1 MRELEK
7 TYRDLVQ
14 WMVKH
19 PLDVLEA
26 RRDIQYRLLK
36 KRFVYGDSAM
46 QTTLMPM
53 FLKRQSL
60 EKIRRTSE
68 ILDALIEKVI
78 RLYFEDP
85 YVRGYY
91 PIHFELPKEWL
102 LSETGY
108 QRASVISRHDIL
120 FDGKNLKFIEFNTDN
135 PGGKGWTDLLELV
148 FKEHPLYRELT
159 DFSDGQERNVLKGL
173 MDSVLQCNQE
183 FGGPSK
189 PRIAVTSFRDMG
201 SRGDEE
207 IVRDYFV
214 EHGVE
219 ANLLDARD
227 LEYRN
232 GRLYSNQ
239 IRFDVVLRS
248 IKARFFL
255 NFPREMI
262 DFHRGVAEKSVCMVN
277 SWRALLGAE
286 KSVMSFISNPM
297 NHHYFTPEEV
307 AVVKDHVPWTRMFDE
322 TVVLSP
328 DGREVSLKAYLL
340 ENREQLVI
348 KPSAGAGGEGVMVGR
363 VTDPMEWKETV
374 ENHIGSP
381 TWVAQEFVEIPKIK
395 LPLIRN
401 NKVVVEERFLNLSPY
416 VFGGKYVGVL
426 GRVSS
431 QDVINI
437 SAGGG
442 MIPVLP
448 LRERAGGTAMEA
460 QASAP
465 DVTKSDA
472 EGLLQSADRDE

>member
-1 MRELEK
+1 MRELER
-7 TYRDLVQ
+7 TYRDLVN

-19 PLDVLEA
+19 PLEVLSA
-26 RRDIQYRLLK
+26 RRDIQSRLLK

-46 QTTLMPM
+46 QTTLMPI

-78 RLYFEDP
+78 RLYFVDP

-91 PIHFELPKEWL
+91 PIHFEIPKEWL
-102 LSETGY
+102 HAESGFK
-108 QRASVISRHDIL
+108 RASVISRHDIL

-135 PGGKGWTDLLELV
+135 PGGKGWTDLLELA
-148 FKEHPLYRELT
+148 FREHPLYRDLT
-159 DFSDGQERNVLKGL
+159 DFSDVGDRSVLKGL
-173 MDSVLQCNQE
+173 MDAVMISNEE

-189 PRIAVTSFRDMG
+189 PRIALTSFRDTG

-207 IVRDYFV
+207 IVRDYFI

-227 LEYRN
+227 LEHRN
-232 GRLYSNQ
+232 GGLYSNGVK
-239 IRFDVVLRS
+239 FDVILRT
-248 IKARFFL
+248 IKAHFFL
-255 NFPREMI
+255 NHPRELG
-262 DFHRGVAEKSVCMVN
+262 DFHRGVTSRAACMVN

-297 NHHYFTPEEV
+297 NHHYFTPEEA
-307 AVVKDHVPWTRMFDE
+307 AVVKEHVPWTRMFDE
-322 TVVLSP
+322 NVVLSP

-348 KPSAGAGGEGVMVGR
+348 KPSAGAGGEGVRVGR
-363 VTDPMEWKETV
+363 VTDAMEWKQTIDD
-374 ENHIGSP
+374 HIGSP

-395 LPLIRN
+395 LPLIRQ
-401 NKVVVEERFLNLSPY
+401 NKVVVEDRFLNLSPY

-448 LRERAGGTAMEA
+448 LKEGPVNGRTGSAAPVSTPDEPLIHAME
-460 QASAP
+460 
-465 DVTKSDA
+465 
-472 EGLLQSADRDE
+472 E